1 MMKKWAFILGGGLFL
16 FSNCREKA
24 EGCLDIKAK
33 NFNVAADASC
43 TACCTYPSLTIGWDT
58 ANFPRNKKFLV
69 TNGDSCEILS
79 WKILFSEFFLTSSD
93 NVVSRISDSV
103 LLVRKADSSR
113 QINDFGILSFDKFA
127 FTQVGTFRQ
136 AGNFKR
142 LQFTVGLSDFFNKT
156 NAKRMEN
163 VPILAATSPM
173 YVDSVVGFG
182 NQIMRLKRKIAGITD
197 TIEIVLKR
205 PNSSFF
211 AIDLQQN
218 FKLKEG
224 FDGVIPL
231 KINLMQLMNNL
242 NIRNIDSLKAQWN
255 RQFVGALSL

>member
-1 MMKKWAFILGGGLFL
+1 LL
-16 FSNCREKA
+16 SNCREKA

-33 NFNVAADASC
+33 NFSVSADASC
-43 TACCTYPSLTIGWDT
+43 SACCTYPSLTIGWDT

-79 WKILFSEFFLTSSD
+79 WKILFSEFQLTSSD

-103 LLVRKADSSR
+103 LLVRNADSSR

-156 NAKRMEN
+156 NAKRMGN
-163 VPILAATSPM
+163 VPTLASTSDL
-173 YVDSVVGFG
+173 YVDATDGYA
-182 NQIMRLKRKIAGITD
+182 NQIVRLKRKIGTVTD
-197 TIEIVLKR
+197 TVNVVLKR

-211 AIDLQQN
+211 VVDLQQN

-224 FDGVIPL
+224 ADGVIPL

-242 NIRNIDSLKAQWN
+242 NIRNTDSLKAQWN